1 MGARIKSGRAR
12 GVAALFL
19 FDLFLSFLNR
29 WRSVSGIGLV
39 LWVYVPRS
47 GGGTQEEV
55 ARLTMNGTKGADD
68 FEELDAAVCAGG
80 GVCAAVVADGL
91 S

>member
-1 MGARIKSGRAR
+1 MGARLRAGGRGKLLR
-12 GVAALFL
+12 CFCLICSYRFE
-19 FDLFLSFLNR
+19 
-29 WRSVSGIGLV
+29 SVSGIGLV
-39 LWVYVPRS
+39 LWVYLPRS